1 MISIRFPLYLK
12 RNSMIVKL
20 LIPTLFV
27 LFSSY
32 NITKSNIIVQKNT
45 LKKTYHSS
53 TNKPETL
60 NSIRLKFTSYLSD
73 TIIPNWYETK
83 WSFDGYSETPK
94 KGTIACGYF
103 VSTTLRDVGCNIN
116 RFKLAQK
123 APLEEAK
130 VIACGNEVTTL
141 KNKSKAELKNYFITK
156 RDGLYFI
163 GLQFHVGYIFK
174 KENDIYFIHSNYIDN
189 KGVMKEKI
197 DDSKAIISDVYYIA
211 DITYNDKLLTKWLNN
226 EVISTN

>member
-1 MISIRFPLYLK
+1 MVLKSIFTIFSILFISYTSIK
-12 RNSMIVKL
+12 
-20 LIPTLFV
+20 
-27 LFSSY
+27 SS
-32 NITKSNIIVQKNT
+32 INT
-45 LKKTYHSS
+45 NRKQLAQSYKIA

-60 NSIRLKFTSYLSD
+60 NQIRTKFTSYLTD
-73 TIIPNWYETK
+73 NIIPNWYETK

-103 VSTTLRDVGCNIN
+103 VSTTLRDVSCNIN

-123 APLEEAK
+123 SPLEEAK
-130 VIACGNEVTTL
+130 VVACGNEVITL
-141 KNKSKAELKNYFITK
+141 KNKSKADLKSYFGTK
-156 RDGLYFI
+156 KDGLYFI

-174 KENDIYFIHSNYIDN
+174 KGNEIYFIHSNYIDN
-189 KGVMKEKI
+189 KGVMKEKV

-211 DITYNDKLLTKWLNN
+211 DITYNDKLLKKWLNN